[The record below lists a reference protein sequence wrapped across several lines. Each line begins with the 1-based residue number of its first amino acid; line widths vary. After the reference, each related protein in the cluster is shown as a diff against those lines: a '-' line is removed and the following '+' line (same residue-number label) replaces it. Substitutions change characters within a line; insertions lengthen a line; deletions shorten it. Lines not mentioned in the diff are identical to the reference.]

1 MYIYMYMYMYICI
14 YMYMYMHVQGSIQ
27 KILIDRG
34 EGGGGEG
41 GSYMADLLYVHAHD
55 CTYMYMYLS
64 YSILCC
70 FAARLHDPFSFPR
83 IARVSCTNYYYMYM

>member
-1 MYIYMYMYMYICI
+1 MYMYMYMYMYI
-14 YMYMYMHVQGSIQ
+14 HVHVHVYACAGFYPENF
-27 KILIDRG
+27 DRP
-34 EGGGGEG
+34 G

-83 IARVSCTNYYYMYM
+83 IARVACTNYYYMYM